1 MIETKLSEI
10 AELLDRAQQVCVLTG
25 AGVSAESGIATF
37 RSAQATMAALWK
49 DFDPMT
55 LATPEAF
62 ERDPE
67 TVSKWYDWRRV
78 GCLRAEPNP
87 GHLALAELERRVTSR
102 GGSFKL
108 LTQNV
113 DRLHHKAGSREV
125 VELHGSIIQWRCCAT
140 GRVFTP
146 PPEPMTTFPPCSPF
160 VPEALAR
167 PDVVWFGEMLPE
179 AAVMAAD
186 EAARSCDVFLS
197 IGTSAVVYPAA
208 GYCEIARRHGA
219 RTIEINFEP
228 TPISAGVTH
237 TLRARSGEALPKILE
252 LMDG

>member
-1 MIETKLSEI
+1 MADHAWQAVANLLSHAKSI
-10 AELLDRAQQVCVLTG
+10 CVLTG
-25 AGVSAESGIATF
+25 AGVSAESGIPTF
-37 RSAQATMAALWK
+37 RSAQSTMAALWK

-62 ERDPE
+62 DRDPE

-78 GCLRAEPNP
+78 GCLQAEPNP
-87 GHLALAELERRVTSR
+87 GHLALAELECRVTAR
-102 GGSFKL
+102 GGSFTL

-113 DRLHHKAGSREV
+113 DRLHHKAGSREI
-125 VELHGSIIQWRCCAT
+125 VELHGSIIQWRCCVT

-146 PPEPMTTFPPCSPF
+146 LPEPMTTFPARSPF

-179 AAVMAAD
+179 TAVIAAD
-186 EAARSCDVFLS
+186 EAACSCDLFLS

-208 GYCEIARRHGA
+208 GYCDIARRHGA
-219 RTIEINFEP
+219 RAVEINFEA

-237 TLRARSGEALPKILE
+237 TLRARSGKALPKILD
-252 LMDG
+252 LMSG